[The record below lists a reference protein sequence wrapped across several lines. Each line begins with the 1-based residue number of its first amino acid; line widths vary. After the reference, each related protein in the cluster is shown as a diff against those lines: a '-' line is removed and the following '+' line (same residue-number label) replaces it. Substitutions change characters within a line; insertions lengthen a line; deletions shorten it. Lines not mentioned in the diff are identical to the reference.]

1 MRSIEEIIAGATN
14 TTYTSPSGPV
24 LEICRELSCDG
35 RFEEIAQVLM
45 AWCGHAPHSEQFIR
59 ARLPAVV
66 LNAYL
71 VKQDILTFEQ
81 FLQWESAVPGWA
93 DTIKECALSEVRLPA
108 AVAAVVEAM
117 RQFANAQPGS
127 QPDAAR

>member
-35 RFEEIAQVLM
+35 RFEEIAQVLT
-45 AWCGHAPHSEQFIR
+45 AWCKHAPHSEQFIK

-66 LNAYL
+66 LNTYL

-81 FLQWESAVPGWA
+81 FLQWESSVPGWVDA
-93 DTIKECALSEVRLPA
+93 IKECALSEARLPA

-117 RQFANAQPGS
+117 RQFTNAQPGS